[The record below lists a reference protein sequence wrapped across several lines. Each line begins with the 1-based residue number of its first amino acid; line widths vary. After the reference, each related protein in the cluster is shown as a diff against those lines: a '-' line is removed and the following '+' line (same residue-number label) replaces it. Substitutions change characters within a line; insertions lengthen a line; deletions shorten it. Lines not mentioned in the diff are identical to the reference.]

1 MSITIETISQGLKSI
16 HTPHSGRSEV
26 VALYKRNKPT
36 ENRLVHKALKS
47 PKFTYVYPYP
57 SINLINMED
66 IERSYIRTFN
76 QFKKQLSNDKEKLF
90 GFSENFIVSAFRS
103 IYLKLIDVDLKNI
116 IFNITNDSSIFFKS
130 SHTED
135 SVFVEVFFDNEI
147 PNGYEL
153 MVNIHRKNGIN
164 VSFGGS
170 LEKVIVKLKN
180 ELVSKNIIYNVQF
193 EQTPIDEELSATYF
207 AEATF

>member
-1 MSITIETISQGLKSI
+1 MSITFETISQGLKSI

-36 ENRLVHKALKS
+36 ENRLVHKALKV
-47 PKFTYVYPYP
+47 PKVSYVYP
-57 SINLINMED
+57 SISLIIMED

-90 GFSENFIVSAFRS
+90 GFSENFIISAFRS
-103 IYLKLIDVDLKNI
+103 IYLKLIDADLKNI
-116 IFNITNDSSIFFKS
+116 IFNITNDTSIFFKS

-135 SVFVEVFFDNEI
+135 SVFVEVFFDDEI

-153 MVNIHRKNGIN
+153 MVNIHKKNGIN

-193 EQTPIDEELSATYF
+193 EQTPIDEELLSATYF